1 MPLENAGAEPDH
13 RCKNLA
19 EMGKRTVFRFADGNR
34 GEIRSEF

>member
-19 EMGKRTVFRFADGNR
+19 EMGKRTVSGLQM
-34 GEIRSEF
+34 ETEVK